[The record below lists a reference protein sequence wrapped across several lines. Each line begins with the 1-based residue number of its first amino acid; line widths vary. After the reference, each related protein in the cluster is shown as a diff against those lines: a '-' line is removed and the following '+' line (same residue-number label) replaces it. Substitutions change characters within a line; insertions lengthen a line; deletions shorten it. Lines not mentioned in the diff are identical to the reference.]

1 MNIGF
6 DFKVN
11 SCKAKGD
18 GALYELVGPFLKCVK
33 SYNKVTILNFK
44 TNSCKEGRV
53 WSTVSMFFHFEM
65 YNYMV
70 TYYPITLDCS
80 FLAGLFNRHYEG

>member
-18 GALYELVGPFLKCVK
+18 GALYELVCPFLKCVK
-33 SYNKVTILNFK
+33 SYNKVTILTFK
-44 TNSCKEGRV
+44 TNSCTEGRV